1 MPPVQL
7 TQLGP
12 DASVDE
18 VVETVSID
26 GAVIVEGVLSPENLA
41 LLDTELT
48 PWITQ
53 TNNGRDDFSGRS
65 TTRTGALVAR
75 SPACRNIVMHKLGLA
90 VAEQFLAAYTN
101 RIQLHLTQ
109 VIRLKGGQGS
119 QPLHRD
125 RLAWGGYVPRQ
136 IEPQLNTLWALTE
149 FTAKN
154 GATRV
159 VPGSPAWPDDRRA
172 DEAEITQAEMARGS
186 VLFYSGSVI
195 HGGGENRSKVDR
207 VGLNITYCL
216 AWLRTEEN
224 QFLSCPPHIA
234 KDLDPE
240 LQELLG
246 YTMGNYALGYYTEPE
261 GMPGLGDILPP
272 ELVLGR
278 KPRVKAEFS
287 GIVATEAV
295 GC

>member
-48 PWITQ
+48 PWIMQ
-53 TNNGRDDFSGRS
+53 TNDGRDDFSGRS

-149 FTAKN
+149 FTAEN

-172 DEAEITQAEMARGS
+172 DAAEITQAEMTARVCPILLRFRDTRRRRESFQGRS
-186 VLFYSGSVI
+186 RGAQHHLLPRLAPHRGEPVPVVSASHRQRSGSGASRAARLH
-195 HGGGENRSKVDR
+195 HGKLCTGLLHRTRGNARSR
-207 VGLNITYCL
+207 RHPS
-216 AWLRTEEN
+216 A
-224 QFLSCPPHIA
+224 
-234 KDLDPE
+234 
-240 LQELLG
+240 
-246 YTMGNYALGYYTEPE
+246 
-261 GMPGLGDILPP
+261 
-272 ELVLGR
+272 
-278 KPRVKAEFS
+278 
-287 GIVATEAV
+287 
-295 GC
+295 

>member
-125 RLAWGGYVPRQ
+125 RPGVGWLRSPPDRASTQ
-136 IEPQLNTLWALTE
+136 HALGTDRVHCQE
-149 FTAKN
+149 RRHTCC
-154 GATRV
+154 TRK
-159 VPGSPAWPDDRRA
+159 SR
-172 DEAEITQAEMARGS
+172 MAR
-186 VLFYSGSVI
+186 
-195 HGGGENRSKVDR
+195 
-207 VGLNITYCL
+207 
-216 AWLRTEEN
+216 
-224 QFLSCPPHIA
+224 
-234 KDLDPE
+234 
-240 LQELLG
+240 
-246 YTMGNYALGYYTEPE
+246 
-261 GMPGLGDILPP
+261 
-272 ELVLGR
+272 
-278 KPRVKAEFS
+278 
-287 GIVATEAV
+287 
-295 GC
+295 